1 MLILYAYVNDELIEE
16 IHVQNIG
23 QHADDFW
30 RYRIVRPEGHDAP
43 VFLHRRS
50 TGWRPLAEKVLH
62 YLNKVEPIIDIE
74 GEKRTRRAQQTEQS

>member
-43 VFLHRRS
+43 AFLHRRS

-62 YLNKVEPIIDIE
+62 YLNKIEPIIDIE
-74 GEKRTRRAQQTEQS
+74 GEKRTRRAERKKQS